1 MADDSRLAI
10 AASIAANVLIA
21 ATKFTA
27 AAVTGSSAMFAEGIH
42 SLVDSADGTLLFI
55 GKHQSRKPP
64 DAAHPAGHARDLYFW
79 SLMVAMVF
87 FAVGGG
93 VSVVE
98 GIQRTMHPEPVRDV
112 HWNYIVLGIAT
123 LFDGTSWIIAF
134 RQFRKRAHGRGI
146 IDEFRQSKDPTLYT
160 VLLEDTAD
168 LTGIVLA
175 FLGVYFGERFRMPAL
190 DGIASIGVGVVLSIV
205 ALLLITQTKSLLVGE
220 GADPSVV
227 AEIRRCVADES
238 AILTATYPLTVHLGP
253 HEIFVA
259 IAAEFRHELRADA
272 ITAAVARVEADIR
285 RAAPDVR
292 HIYVEAASLRGADQS
307 RTM

>member
-1 MADDSRLAI
+1 MADETRVAV
-10 AASIAANVLIA
+10 AASIAANVVIA

-27 AAVTGSSAMFAEGIH
+27 AVVTGSSAMFAEGIH

-64 DAAHPAGHARDLYFW
+64 DAAHPAGHGRDLYFW

-98 GIQRTMHPEPVRDV
+98 GIRRTIHPQPVRDV
-112 HWNYIVLGIAT
+112 HWNYIVLGVAT
-123 LFDGTSWIIAF
+123 LFDGTSWTIAF
-134 RQFRKRAHGRGI
+134 RQFRKHAQGRGLI
-146 IDEFRQSKDPTLYT
+146 AEFRASKDPTLFT

-175 FLGVYFGERFRMPAL
+175 FLGVYFGERLDMPAL
-190 DGIASIGVGVVLSIV
+190 DGVASIGVGIVLSVV

-220 GADPSVV
+220 GAAPSVI
-227 AEIRRCVADES
+227 ATIRRCVADEA
-238 AILTATYPLTVHLGP
+238 AIVTAKYPLTVHLGP

-259 IAAEFRHELRADA
+259 IAAEFRRGLRADE
-272 ITAAVARVEADIR
+272 ITAAIDRVEQGIR

-292 HIYVEAASLRGADQS
+292 HIYIEAASLRGADQS